1 MRITFV
7 GKGGAGKTTIAAFFS
22 EYLVNQGKFVFALDA
37 DINIHFAQSLG
48 VSPIA
53 EKALSHLP
61 NKRAI
66 REYLRGTN
74 ERISEARFFVKTTPP
89 GEGSSLLRIA
99 PSDPLMNRYTDRL
112 SDRLFV
118 GYIGTYQPDEIGVSC
133 YHGNL
138 GIAENIISHL
148 DTDDYHWLVTD
159 MVAGTDAFSGSL
171 HLLFDAIFLVV
182 EPTPEGV
189 GVFEQYKYLAESAGI
204 WEHVW
209 VLGNKIQD
217 REDERYL
224 QDKIGQKLIGVFR
237 NEGGLRRIRQ
247 EGKKLGLAE
256 FGHQEVFQTVQAA
269 AMRSIWDR
277 QEQLRKLHD
286 LHRIHATEDYIIA
299 RCGDVSGQID
309 PDFYFPIKERVC

>member
-1 MRITFV
+1 MRIAFV
-7 GKGGAGKTTIAAFFS
+7 GKGGAGKTTIATFFT
-22 EYLVNQGKFVFALDA
+22 EYLINQGKSVFALDA

-48 VSPIA
+48 VSPVP

-61 NKRAI
+61 NKQAI
-66 REYLRGTN
+66 RELLRGTN
-74 ERISEARFFVKTTPP
+74 ERIQEARLFVKTTPP
-89 GEGSSLLRIA
+89 GIGSNLLRIT
-99 PSDPLMNRYTDRL
+99 SDNPFIHQYTDHRL
-112 SDRLFV
+112 DNLFV
-118 GYIGTYQPDEIGVSC
+118 GYIGTYQPEEIGVSC

-148 DTDDYHWLVTD
+148 ETDEDHWLITD

-189 GVFEQYKYLAESAGI
+189 GVFEQYKHLAESAGI

-209 VLGNKIQD
+209 VIGNKIQD
-217 REDERYL
+217 TEDEKYL
-224 QDKIGQKLIGVFR
+224 QEKIGQKLVGIFG
-237 NEGGLRRIRQ
+237 NEGALRRLRQ
-247 EGKKLGLAE
+247 EGKKLSPTE
-256 FGHQEVFQTVQAA
+256 FGHQDVFQAVQASA
-269 AMRSIWDR
+269 TRSIWDR

-309 PDFYFPIKERVC
+309 PDFRFPTKE